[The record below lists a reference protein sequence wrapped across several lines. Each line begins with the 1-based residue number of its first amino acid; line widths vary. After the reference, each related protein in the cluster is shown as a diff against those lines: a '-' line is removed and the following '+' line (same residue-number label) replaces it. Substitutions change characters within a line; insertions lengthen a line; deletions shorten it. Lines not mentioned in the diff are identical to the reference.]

1 VLTHEVVEHVNDMP
15 AFIADPVGH
24 LSPGG
29 MMFVSTID
37 RTWKKYFFAIVGAE
51 YILKVLPRGTH
62 HWSMF
67 VRPDELK
74 TASTL
79 HGLMQQDL
87 RGMRYQPLR
96 HLASWFPD
104 TRVNYI
110 STFAR
115 VEKKER

>member
-1 VLTHEVVEHVNDMP
+1 
-15 AFIADPVGH
+15 
-24 LSPGG
+24 
-29 MMFVSTID
+29 
-37 RTWKKYFFAIVGAE
+37 
-51 YILKVLPRGTH
+51 
-62 HWSMF
+62 MF

-110 STFAR
+110 SSFAR
-115 VEKKER
+115 AEKKSVDSLAQDS